1 MNVREMME
9 SREDMILSPFAKKS
23 RDSRG
28 RDREEEQCNIRT
40 VFQRD
45 RDRIIHCKAF
55 RRLKHKTQVFLAP
68 EGDHFRERM
77 THTLEVAQISRTI
90 ARSLSLNEDLTEA
103 IALGHDLGHTPF
115 GHAGER
121 TLDTI
126 LQRYGSHFKHN
137 EQSVRVVEFLEND
150 GNGLNLTW
158 EVRDGILNHGTKNM
172 PQTLEGQVVRLAD
185 KIAYVN
191 HDMDDAIRAGVL
203 KEKDV
208 PDDIRKQLGGS
219 THDRLDTL
227 INQVI
232 IGSWDKDVISMPEEY
247 HKALYQ
253 LRSFMFDKIYT
264 NSLVKAEEKKAGVM
278 LKLLF
283 DYYMNYPELLPK
295 EYIEIRLRD
304 NLSWEIVVADYISGM
319 TDYYATHKFQDIYI
333 PAGWK

>member
-9 SREDMILSPFAKKS
+9 SRESMTLSQYATRS
-23 RDSRG
+23 VDSRG
-28 RDREEEQCNIRT
+28 RDKDEPQCDIRT
-40 VFQRD
+40 IFQRD

-90 ARSLSLNEDLTEA
+90 ARALSLNEDLTEA
-103 IALGHDLGHTPF
+103 IALAHDLGHTPF

-121 TLDTI
+121 TLNTI
-126 LQRYGSHFKHN
+126 LERYGSHFKHN
-137 EQSVRVVEFLEND
+137 EQSVRVVEILEKD
-150 GNGLNLTW
+150 GVGLNLSW
-158 EVRDGILNHGTKNM
+158 EVRDGIMNHGTKDT
-172 PQTLEGQVVRLAD
+172 PHTLEGQIVRLAD

-208 PDDIRKQLGGS
+208 PDEIRKVLGMN
-219 THDRLDTL
+219 THDRLNTL

-232 IGSWDKDVISMPEEY
+232 KGSWDKDEISMPEDY
-247 HKALYQ
+247 LKALYE
-253 LRSFMFDKIYT
+253 LRAFMFDKIYT
-264 NSLVKAEEKKAGVM
+264 NPLVKAEERKAGIM

-283 DYYMNYPELLPK
+283 DYYMNYTDLLPK
-295 EYIEIRLRD
+295 EYIEIRMRD
-304 NLSWEIVVADYISGM
+304 NLPWEIVVADYISGM